1 MTFRFVLWAMG
12 VLLAVASRT
21 NQRLR
26 SQLAR
31 DMTIVIGTKDGVARS
46 FVIENRRI
54 SSHAGSASNREC
66 SITFKTASQG
76 ARIFIA
82 VDAIGQIVDGLAS
95 GEIEVQGQA
104 AVVVW
109 FYELTIAFMPGRKGR
124 SQVMPDAYTVHDPD
138 AKVANRITREHAVR
152 TLDPAWTG
160 AVAQREKLLIW
171 QVGRGANPE
180 GRFENYKIVVD
191 VSTPGEVE

>member
-31 DMTIVIGTKDGVARS
+31 DMTVVIGTKDGVARS
-46 FVIENRRI
+46 FVIKNRRI

-66 SITFKTASQG
+66 TVTFKTASQG
-76 ARIFIA
+76 TRIFVA
-82 VDAIGQIVDGLAS
+82 DDAIGQIVDGLAS
-95 GEIEVQGQA
+95 GDIEVQGQA
-104 AVVVW
+104 AVVLW
-109 FYELTIAFMPGRKGR
+109 FYELTIAFMPGRKRR
-124 SQVMPDAYTVHDPD
+124 SQVMPDAYAVHDPD
-138 AKVANRITREHAVR
+138 AKVANRITREHAVQA
-152 TLDPAWTG
+152 LDPAWTS

-171 QVGRGANPE
+171 QVGRGENPE
-180 GRFENYKIVVD
+180 GRFENHKIVVD
-191 VSTPGEVE
+191 VPSPGEGG